1 MAGMPGG
8 TALAGKVGYG
18 LACAL
23 SAVVL
28 MASGAAH
35 FAQQA
40 TDSIGSSKVLANG
53 KSVGE
58 MNILI
63 MGLESRTY
71 WDGTPIDH
79 HLQYTLH
86 VGSQGGQATNTLI
99 LLHIFAGGH
108 KAVGFSIPRD
118 DYVQMVGTNGG
129 PKMNK
134 IDAAYNSGM
143 QARMTADRRAH
154 PGWSAR
160 QVTLD
165 GNEGGRLAAVETVQ
179 ALTGVHIDKFAELNL
194 VGFYELAKAFG
205 GVYVCVKPWP
215 GGYSSSGYV
224 PKNGNLRDPVV
235 YSPRTGWQGSGSV
248 VRPGTQHLTP
258 EQALAFVRNRHNI
271 PGGDTGR
278 TARQQ
283 AVLDYVLWKLKTA
296 GALADVGKLS
306 ALMGVAKNFLAV
318 PAGWNLLEFAG
329 EMNALTGHNL
339 TMSTLPSTPG
349 PNIPSIGSVNNVDV
363 AKIQSI
369 ITRAFAAPPGADVSP
384 DGPVN
389 GATGQAA
396 AGQAAA
402 GQGAA
407 GQGAAGQGAAG
418 QGAAGQGAGGSTAKP
433 AATRAAAVPPRSSVT
448 VDVDNAS
455 GHTGLARNVLDGLVA
470 AGYKR
475 GTAQTVTPEQ
485 SLTTV
490 SYGPGAQAN
499 AAVIARY
506 FGAATSVT
514 ASGSLPAGRVLVTM
528 GVATLQVPVTL
539 GGPRPAPAATVP
551 SQAASSSGGAQGGG
565 AQGGGTVTVEPNA
578 QYGAPCV
585 Y

>member
-1 MAGMPGG
+1 MAGMPVG

-18 LACAL
+18 LACVLA
-23 SAVVL
+23 AAVL
-28 MASGAAH
+28 MASAAGH
-35 FAQQA
+35 FAKQA

-71 WDGTPIDH
+71 WDGTQIDH

-86 VGSQGGQATNTLI
+86 VGSKGGQATNTLI
-99 LLHIFAGGH
+99 LLHIFAGGQ

-118 DYVQMVGTNGG
+118 DYVQMVGTGCG
-129 PKMNK
+129 SCPKMNK
-134 IDAAYNSGM
+134 VDSAYNDGM
-143 QARMTADRRAH
+143 QARMAADRQAH
-154 PGWSAR
+154 PDWSTK

-235 YSPRTGWQGSGSV
+235 YDSRYGWQGSGSV
-248 VRPGTQHLTP
+248 VRPGVQHLTP
-258 EQALAFVRNRHNI
+258 EQSLAFVRNRHNI

-296 GALADVGKLS
+296 GALADVGKLG
-306 ALMGVAKNFLAV
+306 ALMGVARNFLAV

-329 EMNALTGHNL
+329 EMNALSGHNL

-349 PNIPSIGSVNNVDV
+349 TTLNGIGSVNNVDV
-363 AKIQSI
+363 ARIQSI
-369 ITRAFAAPPGADVSP
+369 VARAFAAPPSASVKP
-384 DGPVN
+384 DGPAKV
-389 GATGQAA
+389 A
-396 AGQAAA
+396 AGKATA
-402 GQGAA
+402 GKGSGG
-407 GQGAAGQGAAG
+407 GQP
-418 QGAAGQGAGGSTAKP
+418 AKSP
-433 AATRAAAVPPRSSVT
+433 AAPPVAAPNSSIT
-448 VDVDNAS
+448 VDANNAS
-455 GHTGLARNVLDGLVA
+455 GHTGLARNILDGLVA
-470 AGYKR
+470 KGYKR
-475 GTAQTVTPEQ
+475 GNPPQTVTPDQ

-490 SYGPGAQAN
+490 SYGAGAQAN
-499 AAVIARY
+499 AEAIARY
-506 FGAATSVT
+506 FGAGTSVT
-514 ASGSLPAGRVLVTM
+514 FSGSLPARHVLVTV
-528 GVATLQVPVTL
+528 GVATLQVPASL
-539 GGPRPAPAATVP
+539 GSPQPAPSATTP
-551 SQAASSSGGAQGGG
+551 SPSATSSSGAAQD
-565 AQGGGTVTVEPNA
+565 GGTVTPRSNA
-578 QYGAPCV
+578 PYGIPCV

>member
-23 SAVVL
+23 AGVVL
-28 MASGAAH
+28 IASAAGH
-35 FAQQA
+35 FAQKA
-40 TDSIGSSKVLANG
+40 SESIGSSKVLANG

-71 WDGTPIDH
+71 WDGTDIDH
-79 HLQYTLH
+79 HLEYTLH
-86 VGSQGGQATNTLI
+86 LGNTGGEATNTLI
-99 LLHIFAGGH
+99 LLHIFAGGD

-118 DYVQMVGTNGG
+118 DYVQMVGTGCG
-129 PKMNK
+129 SCPKMNK
-134 IDAAYNSGM
+134 VDAAYNDGM
-143 QARMTADRRAH
+143 QARMLADRQAH
-154 PGWSAR
+154 PGWSAK

-205 GVYVCVKPWP
+205 GVYACVKPWP
-215 GGYSSSGYV
+215 GGYSSSGYI
-224 PKNGNLRDPVV
+224 PKNANLRDPVV
-235 YSPRTGWQGSGSV
+235 NDSRTGWQGSGSV
-248 VRPGTQHLTP
+248 VRPGYQHLTP
-258 EQALAFVRNRHNI
+258 EQSLAFVRNRHTV

-296 GALADVGKLS
+296 GALADVGKLN
-306 ALMGVAKNFLAV
+306 ALMGVARNFLAV

-329 EMNALTGHNL
+329 EMNALTGRNL

-349 PNIPSIGSVNNVDV
+349 PNIGRIGYVNNVDV

-369 ITRAFAAPPGADVSP
+369 VARAFTAPSGAGLSP
-384 DGPVN
+384 DGP
-389 GATGQAA
+389 AT
-396 AGQAAA
+396 
-402 GQGAA
+402 GAA
-407 GQGAAGQGAAG
+407 GKATAGKGS
-418 QGAAGQGAGGSTAKP
+418 GGGTPARPP
-433 AATRAAAVPPRSSVT
+433 AARPAAAPDSSIT
-448 VDVDNAS
+448 VDADNAS
-455 GHTGLARNVLDGLVA
+455 GHQGLARNVLDGLVA
-470 AGYKR
+470 KGYQR
-475 GTAQTVTPEQ
+475 GAANTVTPEQ

-499 AAVIARY
+499 AEAIARY
-506 FGAATSVT
+506 FGAGTSVT
-514 ASGSLPAGRVLVTM
+514 ASGSLPARRVLVTV
-528 GVATLQVPVTL
+528 GAATLQVPVSL
-539 GGPRPAPAATVP
+539 GGPRPAPAATAP
-551 SQAASSSGGAQGGG
+551 SPSATSPSGAAPD
-565 AQGGGTVTVEPNA
+565 GGTVTVAPGDR
-578 QYGAPCV
+578 YGVPCV

>member
-1 MAGMPGG
+1 MSGMPGG
-8 TALAGKVGYG
+8 TALAGKAGYG
-18 LACAL
+18 LACVLA
-23 SAVVL
+23 AVVL
-28 MASGAAH
+28 MASAAGH
-35 FAQQA
+35 FAKQA
-40 TDSIGSSKVLANG
+40 TDSIGSSKVLADG
-53 KSVGE
+53 KSAGE

-86 VGSQGGQATNTLI
+86 VGSEGGQATNTLI

-118 DYVQMVGTNGG
+118 DYVQMVGTNGSG

-134 IDAAYNSGM
+134 IDAAYNAGM
-143 QARMTADRRAH
+143 QARMNADRQAH
-154 PGWSAR
+154 PDWSPSK
-160 QVTLD
+160 VTLD

-215 GGYSSSGYV
+215 GGYSSSGYI
-224 PKNGNLRDPVV
+224 PKNGNLRDPVKW
-235 YSPRTGWQGSGSV
+235 YPSTGWQGSGSV

-296 GALADVGKLS
+296 GALADVTKLG
-306 ALMGVAKNFLAV
+306 ALMGVARNFLAV

-349 PNIPSIGSVNNVDV
+349 PTIPHIGSVNNVDV

-369 ITRAFAAPPGADVSP
+369 IARGFAAPPGAGTSP
-384 DGPVN
+384 DGPAK
-389 GATGQAA
+389 GATGKAT
-396 AGQAAA
+396 A
-402 GQGAA
+402 GQGT
-407 GQGAAGQGAAG
+407 G
-418 QGAAGQGAGGSTAKP
+418 GGSPAKP
-433 AATRAAAVPPRSSVT
+433 PAALPAAAPPKSSVT

-470 AGYKR
+470 KGYKR
-475 GTAQTVTPEQ
+475 GTAQAVTPEQ

-490 SYGPGAQAN
+490 SYGAGARAN
-499 AAVIARY
+499 AEVIARY
-506 FGAATSVT
+506 FGAGTSVT
-514 ASGSLPAGRVLVTM
+514 ASGSLPAGRVQVTM
-528 GVATLQVPVTL
+528 GVATLQVPVSL
-539 GGPRPAPAATVP
+539 GGPRPAPAATGP
-551 SQAASSSGGAQGGG
+551 SPAATSSSGAAPDGGP
-565 AQGGGTVTVEPNA
+565 VTVAPDA
-578 QYGAPCV
+578 PYGAPCV